1 MLESYFEMPKVVAVK
16 VLTMYKQYLE
26 HTQRVGRVFEDAR
39 ALLGYGRVH
48 LSDVC
53 AIVTEVSHTGRAEHA
68 ARFVPGGA

>member
-39 ALLGYGRVH
+39 ALLGYDKVYD
-48 LSDVC
+48 L
-53 AIVTEVSHTGRAEHA
+53 TK
-68 ARFVPGGA
+68 P